1 MEDKANLFKN
11 TKINMKNILGKRL
24 QNKDKG
30 RDEIKF
36 EPAFLAE
43 HEEVLAAHGYYR
55 NRANTG
61 PPKPKYYSK
70 GFTQPE
76 FPKRTDKSGK
86 PVNPL

>member
-1 MEDKANLFKN
+1 MFCLLGTHMEKMLIIARIDMEDKANLFKN
-11 TKINMKNILGKRL
+11 TKINMKNILRKRL

-55 NRANTG
+55 N
-61 PPKPKYYSK
+61 
-70 GFTQPE
+70 
-76 FPKRTDKSGK
+76 
-86 PVNPL
+86 